1 MKFPT
6 PLTRGT
12 LLRRY
17 KRFLSDIELESGET
31 VVAHCANPGSMMG
44 LAEPGS
50 EVWLSPNA
58 NPKAKLDWRWELVR
72 TGGGHL
78 VCINTAHPN
87 RVAEEAIA
95 AQAIP
100 ELAGYG
106 SLRREVKYGRNS
118 RIDILLEGPDRPPC
132 YVEIKSVTLRRPD
145 GAHPT
150 AAEFPDAV
158 TKRGAK
164 HLGELSDMVENGA
177 RAVMLYLVQR
187 GDCDH
192 FRVAADIDP
201 AYAAAMADAR
211 ARGVEALCY
220 ACAITPEGI
229 EIAESLP
236 LALDQE

>member
-1 MKFPT
+1 MEFPS
-6 PLTRGT
+6 PLSRGR

-17 KRFLSDIELESGET
+17 KRFLADIELESGGEI
-31 VVAHCANPGSMMG
+31 VAHCANPGSMMG

-50 EVWLSPNA
+50 EVWLSPNT

-72 TGGGHL
+72 VAGDYL

-87 RVAEEAIA
+87 RVGEEAIA
-95 AQAIP
+95 AGAIP
-100 ELAGYG
+100 DLTGYG
-106 SLRREVKYGRNS
+106 SLRREVKYGANS
-118 RIDILLEGPDRPPC
+118 RIDILLEDPGRPPC

-164 HLGELSDMVENGA
+164 HLMELANVAENGG

-192 FRVAADIDP
+192 FREIG
-201 AYAAAMADAR
+201 R
-211 ARGVEALCY
+211 AHV
-220 ACAITPEGI
+220 
-229 EIAESLP
+229 
-236 LALDQE
+236 

>member
-1 MKFPT
+1 MKFPS
-6 PLTRGT
+6 PLTRGQ
-12 LLRRY
+12 LVQRY
-17 KRFLSDIELESGET
+17 KRFLSDIELDSGET
-31 VVAHCANPGSMMG
+31 VIAHCANPGSMMG

-72 TGGGHL
+72 TAWGHL

-95 AQAIP
+95 AGAIP
-100 ELAGYG
+100 ELAGYS
-106 SLRREVKYGRNS
+106 SLRREVKYGANS
-118 RIDILLEGPDRPPC
+118 RIDILLEDDGRPAC
-132 YVEIKSVTLRRPD
+132 YVEIKSVTLRRPE
-145 GAHPT
+145 GAHAS

-164 HLGELSDMVENGA
+164 HLGELADMVDRGA

-201 AYAAAMADAR
+201 GYAAAMAEAR
-211 ARGVEALCY
+211 TRGVEALCH
-220 ACAITPEGI
+220 ACDITPEGI
-229 EIAESLP
+229 EIGRPLP
-236 LALDQE
+236 VVLD

>member
-1 MKFPT
+1 MEFPT

-17 KRFLSDIELESGET
+17 KRFLSDIALESGEEI
-31 VVAHCANPGSMMG
+31 VAHCANPGSMMG

-50 EVWLSPNA
+50 EVWLSPNT

-72 TGGGHL
+72 TAGGDL

-87 RVAEEAIA
+87 RIGEEAIGVG
-95 AQAIP
+95 AIP
-100 ELAGYG
+100 ELAGYA
-106 SLRREVKYGRNS
+106 SLRREVKYGANS
-118 RIDILLEGPDRPPC
+118 RIDILLEDGAHPTC

-145 GAHPT
+145 GANPT

-164 HLGELSDMVENGA
+164 HLAELANMVDSGA
-177 RAVMLYLVQR
+177 RAAMLYLVQR
-187 GDCDH
+187 NDCDH

-201 AYAAAMADAR
+201 AYAVALAEAR
-211 ARGVEALCY
+211 TRGVEAFCH
-220 ACAITPEGI
+220 ACDVTPDGI
-229 EIAESLP
+229 RIDRPLP
-236 LALDQE
+236 LAID

>member
-1 MKFPT
+1 MRFPD

-17 KRFLSDIELESGET
+17 KRFLSDIALETGEA

-50 EVWLSPNA
+50 EVWLSPNR

-72 TGGGHL
+72 TGEGHL
-78 VCINTAHPN
+78 VCINTGHPN
-87 RVAEEAIA
+87 KVAAEAIEA
-95 AQAIP
+95 AAIA
-100 ELAGYG
+100 ELTDYDT
-106 SLRREVKYGRNS
+106 LRREVKYGANS
-118 RIDILLEGPDRPPC
+118 RIDILLEAVDRPDC

-164 HLGELSDMVENGA
+164 HLAELAETAESGK

-201 AYAAAMADAR
+201 AYAGAVETAR
-211 ARGVEALCY
+211 RRGVETLCY
-220 ACAITPEGI
+220 TCRIDPDGI
-229 EIAESLP
+229 EIRASLP
-236 LALDQE
+236 LAAD